1 MTVWIAVIAV
11 GLGTIALKGV
21 GPVLLGGRP
30 LPARLDA
37 VVVLLGPTLLAALVV
52 TQTVGDSEGFVAD
65 ARLAGVG
72 AATVAIALRAP
83 LLVVVALAATT
94 TALVRAFA

>member
-1 MTVWIAVIAV
+1 MSVWVAVIVV
-11 GLGTIALKGV
+11 GAGTIALKGL

-37 VVVLLGPTLLAALVV
+37 LVALLAPTLLAALVV
-52 TQTVGDSEGFVAD
+52 TQTVGDADGVVAD

-72 AATVAIALRAP
+72 ASMVAIALRAP
-83 LLVVVALAATT
+83 LIVVVALAATT
-94 TALVRAFA
+94 TALVRVLA